1 MLLPER
7 GLNSSGIALIVGALA
22 LLCIALLTSQWCEAL
37 PGHSMQVTI
46 APEVNYAAPT
56 VSKLDEVTFRG
67 NVTIEKP
74 QGVERVTVTL
84 SASCNRGWPTTISP
98 QTIPF
103 INPGTERF
111 SLKVIVPP
119 ATQVMEAGVT
129 VTARAHSPIWDDEQ
143 QASCRVVVLQYF
155 KMDILSYSPTQDGK
169 AGGSVAGSIVI
180 NNSGNDEDTFSI
192 DIVKLPKE
200 IKSVTL
206 SQEAITIPFG
216 FYDEIDFTLFI
227 SEDIGSIMDS
237 KVITI
242 LFEVTSLGAKEEG
255 KQYFKTY
262 PVYIHFT
269 GLEEKFFDN
278 WTLYVT
284 YGVVAGLVI
293 AVPAILIRRRRRRR
307 DEAVLEEA
315 DAGTENGTPH

>member
-1 MLLPER
+1 
-7 GLNSSGIALIVGALA
+7 
-22 LLCIALLTSQWCEAL
+22 
-37 PGHSMQVTI
+37 MQVTI
-46 APEVNYAAPT
+46 APDVNYATPT
-56 VSKLDEVTFRG
+56 VSQLDEVTFGG

-103 INPGTERF
+103 INPSTERF
-111 SLKVIVPP
+111 TLKVIVPP

-155 KMDILSYSPTQDGK
+155 KMDILSYSPSFDGK
-169 AGGSVAGSIVI
+169 AGESVVGSIII

-192 DIVKLPKE
+192 EIVKLPKE
-200 IKSVTL
+200 IKSGTL

-216 FYDEIDFTLFI
+216 FYDEIDFTLYI
-227 SEDIGSIMDS
+227 SDDIGSIMDS

-242 LFEVTSLGAKEEG
+242 MFKVTSLGAKEEG
-255 KQYFKTY
+255 QLYSKTY

-269 GLEEKFFDN
+269 GLEEKFWDN

-284 YGVVAGLVI
+284 YGVVAGLLI
-293 AVPAILIRRRRRRR
+293 AVPATLLRRRRKRR
-307 DEAVLEEA
+307 DDEAPEEA
-315 DAGTENGTPH
+315 DAGTENGTPV